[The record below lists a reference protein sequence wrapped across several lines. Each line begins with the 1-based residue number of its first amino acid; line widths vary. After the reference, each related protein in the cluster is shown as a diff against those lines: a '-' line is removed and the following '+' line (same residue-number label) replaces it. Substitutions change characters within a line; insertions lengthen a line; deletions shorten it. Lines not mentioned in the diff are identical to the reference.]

1 MNAKHIIMIGAF
13 FDCDVV
19 SYDTRYVNDPRIAN
33 FGNNILEFR
42 FLTKYGAKL
51 LFDDEGKTA
60 FYYQVR
66 DVQLIITINI
76 KGKKSLINKLQN

>member
-33 FGNNILEFR
+33 FGNNILEVR
-42 FLTKYGAKL
+42 FLKKYGAQFL
-51 LFDDEGKTA
+51 CDDDGKTA
-60 FYYQVR
+60 
-66 DVQLIITINI
+66 L
-76 KGKKSLINKLQN
+76 